1 MMASLICFY
10 INRSHQGAITILTWQ
25 NGVILLNYRG
35 GFTGSLQ
42 SSQTI
47 RGKMG
52 CLPFRASAK
61 LDAPTVG
68 SFYPAL
74 R

>member
-42 SSQTI
+42 HSQTI
-47 RGKMG
+47 RGLMA
-52 CLPFRASAK
+52 CLPFRLSAK
-61 LDAPTVG
+61 LDALTVG
-68 SFYPAL
+68 SFYLVL